1 MKQLSDDRMK
11 IFFEKLSKY
20 IGTNIKLLID
30 RSDGKYCFREKK
42 DRVYY
47 VSEKVLN
54 MGSMM
59 NPDNIISIGTC
70 FGKFTKSGKFR
81 LHITALD
88 YLSPYAQHK
97 MWVKPAAEQQFVYG
111 HNILK
116 SGLGRITE
124 STLQYQG
131 VIIFSMSDVPL
142 GFGVAAKGTTE
153 CKHTDPLSVVCFNQA
168 DIGEF
173 IRCEDDLI

>member
-1 MKQLSDDRMK
+1 MYV
-11 IFFEKLSKY
+11 FFLCYYYYYLYFS
-20 IGTNIKLLID
+20 IGSNIKLLID

-81 LHITALD
+81 IHITSLD
-88 YLSPYAQHK
+88 YLAPYAQ
-97 MWVKPAAEQQFVYG
+97 VKY
-111 HNILK
+111 K
-116 SGLGRITE
+116 SVFSFLLICYMNCFYY
-124 STLQYQG
+124 TLL
-131 VIIFSMSDVPL
+131 F
-142 GFGVAAKGTTE
+142 F
-153 CKHTDPLSVVCFNQA
+153 
-168 DIGEF
+168 
-173 IRCEDDLI
+173 

>member
-1 MKQLSDDRMK
+1 MNINTNVYICFYQFS
-11 IFFEKLSKY
+11 

-54 MGSMM
+54 MGLMM

-81 LHITALD
+81 LHITSLD
-88 YLSPYAQHK
+88 YLAPYAQ
-97 MWVKPAAEQQFVYG
+97 VKLHYCLYAFLLL
-111 HNILK
+111 N
-116 SGLGRITE
+116 
-124 STLQYQG
+124 
-131 VIIFSMSDVPL
+131 
-142 GFGVAAKGTTE
+142 
-153 CKHTDPLSVVCFNQA
+153 
-168 DIGEF
+168 
-173 IRCEDDLI
+173 

>member
-1 MKQLSDDRMK
+1 MIYMKYEYLINIKIS
-11 IFFEKLSKY
+11 IFFLFS

-59 NPDNIISIGTC
+59 NPDYIISIGTC

-81 LHITALD
+81 LHITSLD
-88 YLSPYAQHK
+88 YLAPYAQ
-97 MWVKPAAEQQFVYG
+97 V
-111 HNILK
+111 
-116 SGLGRITE
+116 
-124 STLQYQG
+124 
-131 VIIFSMSDVPL
+131 
-142 GFGVAAKGTTE
+142 
-153 CKHTDPLSVVCFNQA
+153 
-168 DIGEF
+168 
-173 IRCEDDLI
+173 

>member
-1 MKQLSDDRMK
+1 M
-11 IFFEKLSKY
+11 
-20 IGTNIKLLID
+20 ID

-81 LHITALD
+81 IHITSLD
-88 YLSPYAQHK
+88 YLAPYAHVWK
-97 MWVKPAAEQQFVYG
+97 NINSFNIYLNISYYSYIQQWY
-111 HNILK
+111 
-116 SGLGRITE
+116 
-124 STLQYQG
+124 
-131 VIIFSMSDVPL
+131 
-142 GFGVAAKGTTE
+142 A
-153 CKHTDPLSVVCFNQA
+153 
-168 DIGEF
+168 
-173 IRCEDDLI
+173 